1 MSDSTLTKV
10 RIGTDIT
17 MRARL
22 LDSGVAY
29 DFSASAPVAVRLLNA
44 SQNAIIRDLEVSVD
58 PADGTILIVT
68 WRAAGQAWLGQY
80 HLVVSATL
88 DGRTATF
95 DAPAFELVRLL
106 QERQPEA
113 GQPDMGV
120 TDIAVTLEV
129 ESIDTA
135 LISQILEDCKSA
147 TEAANKAASDAKQTD
162 EEIRTAETGRVTA
175 EQERVQ
181 AEESR
186 KTAETT
192 REKNE
197 ETRTG
202 NESKR
207 QTAEKARQSAEE
219 SRKTA
224 ETLREAAEQERQKT
238 TSAAVSAAVSA
249 ASKAETATET
259 MGKLYDAVLVS
270 EKERVSAEQGRV
282 QAEQSRATAETER
295 ASEFTRLKQESE
307 TATASANTAAAAANE
322 AAQGIDTKI
331 AGKQDKTDQS
341 LKTTDKTVAGAINEV
356 YDALVLL
363 NRDLEKYDTSISL
376 PMSVEKSGKY
386 VDPDGQEKSSA
397 SMGISAPLEIRSGN
411 IYLLQCAAA
420 VGTGVALFSRKV
432 TNTYDKAIAY
442 SYTYNGDGTIA
453 TATADYDPELVY
465 SYSYNEE
472 GVATIT
478 DKDGE
483 TVPELPATHQVTE
496 SFYEPLFRTNDATM
510 PKSGYYLLLC
520 TQDMEIVV
528 SAASSDITGKNLLGV
543 RYGVFASIATNFVG
557 SPGQKVIAQAFAE
570 LYAAVQALS
579 SVVDNAGHLKAD
591 VLDMANLP
599 KVCGEDMYL
608 TGEGAPAAPPTVPFQ
623 EYYDSENLKFYKA
636 KGVLPDSPTTGDWVA
651 IN

>member
-1 MSDSTLTKV
+1 MQKI
-10 RIGTDIT
+10 RIGKDIRVRWRILT
-17 MRARL
+17 NGADAPLEDRDLRLEIVDFYDRRAHDFRIEEGNRVVFVFAGSEQRHL
-22 LDSGVAY
+22 GRHTFTLWENRGKEGQTVVDSCSGVELVPTTCREACGGLEPCEVDLCSILEAGVKGDSAY
-29 DFSASAPVAVRLLNA
+29 ETWLSQGHEGTEDDFLAWLRQSADQGAELARTAAAEATRAATAASSAASSASATDAAIQKNEA
-44 SQNAIIRDLEVSVD
+44 SRVQAESARQNAEQ
-58 PADGTILIVT
+58 G
-68 WRAAGQAWLGQY
+68 RA
-80 HLVVSATL
+80 
-88 DGRTATF
+88 
-95 DAPAFELVRLL
+95 
-106 QERQPEA
+106 
-113 GQPDMGV
+113 
-120 TDIAVTLEV
+120 
-129 ESIDTA
+129 
-135 LISQILEDCKSA
+135 
-147 TEAANKAASDAKQTD
+147 N
-162 EEIRTAETGRVTA
+162 A
-175 EQERVQ
+175 EQER
-181 AEESR
+181 A
-186 KTAETT
+186 
-192 REKNE
+192 
-197 ETRTG
+197 
-202 NESKR
+202 
-207 QTAEKARQSAEE
+207 
-219 SRKTA
+219 
-224 ETLREAAEQERQKT
+224 QEF
-238 TSAAVSAAVSA
+238 A
-249 ASKAETATET
+249 
-259 MGKLYDAVLVS
+259 
-270 EKERVSAEQGRV
+270 
-282 QAEQSRATAETER
+282 
-295 ASEFTRLKQESE
+295 RLKEESE
-307 TATASANTAAAAANE
+307 TSTAAATTAAAAANM
-322 AAQGIDTKI
+322 AAEGIDGKI
-331 AGKQDKTDQS
+331 SGKQDATDQT
-341 LKTTDKTVAGAINEV
+341 LKTEDKTIVGSINEV
-356 YDALVLL
+356 YDAIADGMDGLVLL
-363 NRDLEKYDTSISL
+363 NRDLGKYDTSISL
-376 PMSVEKSGKY
+376 TMSVEKSGKY

-397 SMGISAPLEIRSGN
+397 SMGISAPLEVRSGN

-432 TNTYDKAIAY
+432 TNTYDKVIAY

-608 TGEGAPAAPPTVPFQ
+608 AGEGAPAAPPTVPFQ

>member
-1 MSDSTLTKV
+1 MQKI
-10 RIGTDIT
+10 RIGKDIRVRWRILT
-17 MRARL
+17 NGADAPLEDRDLRLEIVDFYDRRAHDFRIEGGNKVVFVYAGSEQRHL
-22 LDSGVAY
+22 GRHTFTLWENRGKEGQTVVDSCDGIELVPTTCREACGGLEPCEVDLCSILEAGVKGDSAY
-29 DFSASAPVAVRLLNA
+29 ETWLSRGHEGTEDDFLAWLRQPADQGAELARTAAEEATRAATAASSAASGASATDAAIQKNEASRVQAESVR
-44 SQNAIIRDLEVSVD
+44 Q
-58 PADGTILIVT
+58 
-68 WRAAGQAWLGQY
+68 
-80 HLVVSATL
+80 
-88 DGRTATF
+88 
-95 DAPAFELVRLL
+95 
-106 QERQPEA
+106 
-113 GQPDMGV
+113 
-120 TDIAVTLEV
+120 
-129 ESIDTA
+129 
-135 LISQILEDCKSA
+135 
-147 TEAANKAASDAKQTD
+147 
-162 EEIRTAETGRVTA
+162 TA
-175 EQERVQ
+175 EQERV
-181 AEESR
+181 
-186 KTAETT
+186 K
-192 REKNE
+192 
-197 ETRTG
+197 
-202 NESKR
+202 
-207 QTAEKARQSAEE
+207 
-219 SRKTA
+219 
-224 ETLREAAEQERQKT
+224 AEQER
-238 TSAAVSAAVSA
+238 
-249 ASKAETATET
+249 AE
-259 MGKLYDAVLVS
+259 
-270 EKERVSAEQGRV
+270 
-282 QAEQSRATAETER
+282 
-295 ASEFTRLKQESE
+295 EFARLKEASE
-307 TATASANTAAAAANE
+307 TATAAATDAAAAANK
-322 AAQGIDTKI
+322 AAEGIDGKI
-331 AGKQDKTDQS
+331 SGKQDATDQT
-341 LKTTDKTVAGAINEV
+341 LRTEDKTIVGAINEV
-356 YDALVLL
+356 YDAIADGMDGLVHL
-363 NRDLEKYDTSISL
+363 NRDLGKYDTSISL

-397 SMGISAPLEIRSGN
+397 SMGISAPLEVKSGN

-420 VGTGVALFSRKV
+420 VGTGVALFARKV
-432 TNTYDKAIAY
+432 TNTYDKVIAY

-472 GVATIT
+472 SVATIT

>member
-1 MSDSTLTKV
+1 MAGGYRELLAQIDANIRRNGAQEITGPILNAVLRLMVTELGSGSVLMGVADADTQPGTPDGNEAYIAAPGTYPNFGEGMTVPPNSIGLFIIKDGAWTLRTVQVVQVDGELSDSSPNPVQNRAVKAAIEGVEQKVADSDTAIDGRLDTIEGKIDSLSETTGAIADDMDDLATEIGKVNNEVEGNEKTLQELQIALGQVSGKV
-10 RIGTDIT
+10 DGIQSDVTT
-17 MRARL
+17 
-22 LDSGVAY
+22 
-29 DFSASAPVAVRLLNA
+29 VAV
-44 SQNAIIRDLEVSVD
+44 
-58 PADGTILIVT
+58 G
-68 WRAAGQAWLGQY
+68 
-80 HLVVSATL
+80 
-88 DGRTATF
+88 
-95 DAPAFELVRLL
+95 
-106 QERQPEA
+106 
-113 GQPDMGV
+113 
-120 TDIAVTLEV
+120 
-129 ESIDTA
+129 
-135 LISQILEDCKSA
+135 
-147 TEAANKAASDAKQTD
+147 
-162 EEIRTAETGRVTA
+162 
-175 EQERVQ
+175 
-181 AEESR
+181 
-186 KTAETT
+186 
-192 REKNE
+192 
-197 ETRTG
+197 
-202 NESKR
+202 
-207 QTAEKARQSAEE
+207 
-219 SRKTA
+219 
-224 ETLREAAEQERQKT
+224 
-238 TSAAVSAAVSA
+238 
-249 ASKAETATET
+249 
-259 MGKLYDAVLVS
+259 
-270 EKERVSAEQGRV
+270 
-282 QAEQSRATAETER
+282 
-295 ASEFTRLKQESE
+295 
-307 TATASANTAAAAANE
+307 
-322 AAQGIDTKI
+322 
-331 AGKQDKTDQS
+331 
-341 LKTTDKTVAGAINEV
+341 
-356 YDALVLL
+356 LVLL
-363 NRDLEKYDTSISL
+363 NRDLGKYDTSISL
-376 PMSVEKSGKY
+376 PMTVEKSGKY

-397 SMGISAPLEIRSGN
+397 SMGISAPLEVRSGN

-432 TNTYDKAIAY
+432 TNTYDKVIAY

-478 DKDGE
+478 DKDEE

-591 VLDMANLP
+591 IIDSANLP

>member
-1 MSDSTLTKV
+1 MEDAESTEQDKNNINKDKTKEETVMDTSELYQISDGDTGKQVADGLKQNFDTLGAAIPDDNTILEKSGYRVDMAALMGDSPASATISDAIGGWDNLVSAVNDRKPVTGYYSGRFTTAVHCEIMSADKIILTVNSETTAIKFNITNTSGTLGCSREDTV
-10 RIGTDIT
+10 LQT
-17 MRARL
+17 
-22 LDSGVAY
+22 AY
-29 DFSASAPVAVRLLNA
+29 D
-44 SQNAIIRDLEVSVD
+44 E
-58 PADGTILIVT
+58 
-68 WRAAGQAWLGQY
+68 
-80 HLVVSATL
+80 
-88 DGRTATF
+88 TF
-95 DAPAFELVRLL
+95 
-106 QERQPEA
+106 
-113 GQPDMGV
+113 
-120 TDIAVTLEV
+120 
-129 ESIDTA
+129 
-135 LISQILEDCKSA
+135 
-147 TEAANKAASDAKQTD
+147 QTD
-162 EEIRTAETGRVTA
+162 
-175 EQERVQ
+175 
-181 AEESR
+181 
-186 KTAETT
+186 
-192 REKNE
+192 
-197 ETRTG
+197 
-202 NESKR
+202 
-207 QTAEKARQSAEE
+207 
-219 SRKTA
+219 
-224 ETLREAAEQERQKT
+224 
-238 TSAAVSAAVSA
+238 
-249 ASKAETATET
+249 
-259 MGKLYDAVLVS
+259 
-270 EKERVSAEQGRV
+270 
-282 QAEQSRATAETER
+282 
-295 ASEFTRLKQESE
+295 
-307 TATASANTAAAAANE
+307 
-322 AAQGIDTKI
+322 
-331 AGKQDKTDQS
+331 
-341 LKTTDKTVAGAINEV
+341 DKTVAGAVNEV
-356 YDALVLL
+356 YDAIADGMDGLVLL
-363 NRDLEKYDTSISL
+363 NRDLGKYDTSISL

-397 SMGISAPLEIRSGN
+397 SMGISAPLEVKSGN

-432 TNTYDKAIAY
+432 TNTYDKVIAY

-465 SYSYNEE
+465 SYSYNEK
-472 GVATIT
+472 GVVTIT

-591 VLDMANLP
+591 VLDIANLP

-608 TGEGAPAAPPTVPFQ
+608 TGEGAPSAPPTVPFQ

>member
-1 MSDSTLTKV
+1 MGEFEKLIQGIKDVIKENHRQEITGQVLQDVLVVMV
-10 RIGTDIT
+10 RAIASGSALIGIVDAETQPGTPD
-17 MRARL
+17 
-22 LDSGVAY
+22 GNVAY
-29 DFSASAPVAVRLLNA
+29 IAGTGIYPNFGEGIAVPEGNIGLISNATGEWTVQTVPVGKNYDSVIKILQNTLSAMSAKIGDLDFSKTNYL
-44 SQNAIIRDLEVSVD
+44 
-58 PADGTILIVT
+58 T
-68 WRAAGQAWLGQY
+68 
-80 HLVVSATL
+80 
-88 DGRTATF
+88 
-95 DAPAFELVRLL
+95 
-106 QERQPEA
+106 
-113 GQPDMGV
+113 
-120 TDIAVTLEV
+120 
-129 ESIDTA
+129 
-135 LISQILEDCKSA
+135 
-147 TEAANKAASDAKQTD
+147 KQTD
-162 EEIRTAETGRVTA
+162 LTGAAKTLDAQAKLAMDEIDILGASEKDIVYNLLPKKQDKLVSGENIKTLNG
-175 EQERVQ
+175 
-181 AEESR
+181 ESLLG
-186 KTAETT
+186 KGDITLDLSLY
-192 REKNE
+192 KVV
-197 ETRTG
+197 
-202 NESKR
+202 
-207 QTAEKARQSAEE
+207 
-219 SRKTA
+219 
-224 ETLREAAEQERQKT
+224 ETLPTQNIDPNKIYLVLDTSGTEGNIYKEYVYIDGEWEELGEYRAEIDLTPYLTKED
-238 TSAAVSAAVSA
+238 
-249 ASKAETATET
+249 ASQTYET
-259 MGKLYDAVLVS
+259 
-270 EKERVSAEQGRV
+270 KED
-282 QAEQSRATAETER
+282 AEQS
-295 ASEFTRLKQESE
+295 L
-307 TATASANTAAAAANE
+307 AA
-322 AAQGIDTKI
+322 
-331 AGKQDKTDQS
+331 KQDKTDQS
-341 LKTTDKTVAGAINEV
+341 LKTEDKTVAGAINEV

>member
-1 MSDSTLTKV
+1 MQKI
-10 RIGTDIT
+10 RIGKDIRVSWRILTNGADAPLTDRDLHLEVADFYDR
-17 MRARL
+17 RAHDFRIEEGNRVVFVFAGSEQRHL
-22 LDSGVAY
+22 GRHTFTLWENRGKEGQTVVDSCDGIELVPTTCREACGGLEPCEVDLCSILEAGVKGDSAY
-29 DFSASAPVAVRLLNA
+29 ETWLSQGHEGTEDDFLAWLRQPADQGAELARAAAEEATRAATAASSAASSASA
-44 SQNAIIRDLEVSVD
+44 
-58 PADGTILIVT
+58 T
-68 WRAAGQAWLGQY
+68 
-80 HLVVSATL
+80 
-88 DGRTATF
+88 
-95 DAPAFELVRLL
+95 
-106 QERQPEA
+106 
-113 GQPDMGV
+113 
-120 TDIAVTLEV
+120 
-129 ESIDTA
+129 DTA
-135 LISQILEDCKSA
+135 VQKNEASRVQSESA
-147 TEAANKAASDAKQTD
+147 RQ
-162 EEIRTAETGRVTA
+162 TA
-175 EQERVQ
+175 EQERV
-181 AEESR
+181 
-186 KTAETT
+186 K
-192 REKNE
+192 
-197 ETRTG
+197 
-202 NESKR
+202 
-207 QTAEKARQSAEE
+207 
-219 SRKTA
+219 
-224 ETLREAAEQERQKT
+224 AEQER
-238 TSAAVSAAVSA
+238 
-249 ASKAETATET
+249 AE
-259 MGKLYDAVLVS
+259 
-270 EKERVSAEQGRV
+270 
-282 QAEQSRATAETER
+282 
-295 ASEFTRLKQESE
+295 EFARLKEASE
-307 TATASANTAAAAANE
+307 TATAAASSAAAAANE
-322 AAQGIDTKI
+322 AAEGIDGKI
-331 AGKQDKTDQS
+331 SGKQDATDQT
-341 LKTTDKTVAGAINEV
+341 LKTEDKTIVGAINEV
-356 YDALVLL
+356 HDALGEVSDKTDGIQTDLTQAKADTAQL
-363 NRDLEKYDTSISL
+363 NRDLGVYDTAISI
-376 PMSVEKSGKY
+376 PMTVEKSGKY

-397 SMGISAPLEIRSGN
+397 SMGISAPLEVKSGN

-420 VGTGVALFSRKV
+420 VGTGVALFARKV
-432 TNTYDKAIAY
+432 TNTYDKVIAY

>member
-1 MSDSTLTKV
+1 MQKI
-10 RIGTDIT
+10 RIGKDIRVSWRILT
-17 MRARL
+17 NGADAPLEDRDLRLEIVDFYDRRAHDFRIEGGNIVVFVFAGSEQRHL
-22 LDSGVAY
+22 GRHTFTLWENRGKEGQTVVDSCDGIELVPTTCREACGGLEPCEVDLCSILEAGVKGDSAY
-29 DFSASAPVAVRLLNA
+29 EIWLSQGHEGTEDDFLAWLRQPADQGAELARTAAEEATRAATAASSAASRASATDAAIQKNEA
-44 SQNAIIRDLEVSVD
+44 SRV
-58 PADGTILIVT
+58 
-68 WRAAGQAWLGQY
+68 QAE
-80 HLVVSATL
+80 SARQTS
-88 DGRTATF
+88 
-95 DAPAFELVRLL
+95 E
-106 QERQPEA
+106 QER
-113 GQPDMGV
+113 V
-120 TDIAVTLEV
+120 
-129 ESIDTA
+129 
-135 LISQILEDCKSA
+135 K
-147 TEAANKAASDAKQTD
+147 
-162 EEIRTAETGRVTA
+162 A
-175 EQERVQ
+175 EQER
-181 AEESR
+181 AEEF
-186 KTAETT
+186 A
-192 REKNE
+192 
-197 ETRTG
+197 
-202 NESKR
+202 
-207 QTAEKARQSAEE
+207 
-219 SRKTA
+219 
-224 ETLREAAEQERQKT
+224 
-238 TSAAVSAAVSA
+238 
-249 ASKAETATET
+249 
-259 MGKLYDAVLVS
+259 
-270 EKERVSAEQGRV
+270 
-282 QAEQSRATAETER
+282 
-295 ASEFTRLKQESE
+295 RLKEGSE
-307 TATASANTAAAAANE
+307 TATAAATAAAAAANT
-322 AAQGIDTKI
+322 AAEGIDGKI
-331 AGKQDKTDQS
+331 SGKQDATDPT
-341 LKTTDKTVAGAINEV
+341 LKTEDKTIVGAINEV
-356 YDALVLL
+356 YDAIADGMDGLVLL
-363 NRDLEKYDTSISL
+363 NRDLGKYDTSISL
-376 PMSVEKSGKY
+376 TMSVEKSGKY

-397 SMGISAPLEIRSGN
+397 SMGISAPLEVKAGN
-411 IYLLQCAAA
+411 IYLLKCAAA
-420 VGTGVALFSRKV
+420 VGTGVALFARKV
-432 TNTYDKAIAY
+432 TNTYDKVIAY

-453 TATADYDPELVY
+453 TATADYDPDLVY

>member
-1 MSDSTLTKV
+1 MAGGYKELFAQIDANI
-10 RIGTDIT
+10 RRNGAQEIT
-17 MRARL
+17 GPILNAVLRL
-22 LDSGVAY
+22 MVTELGSGSVLMGVADAETQPGTPDGNVAY
-29 DFSASAPVAVRLLNA
+29 IAAPGTYPNFGDGMTVPPNSIGLFA
-44 SQNAIIRDLEVSVD
+44 IRDGAWTLRTVQAVQVDGELSDGSANPIQNRAVKSAIDGVEKKVTEGNTAIDGRLDTIEGKIDSLSEAADAIVEDMDGLATEIGKVNIRVAGNENALQELQIALGEVS
-58 PADGTILIVT
+58 
-68 WRAAGQAWLGQY
+68 
-80 HLVVSATL
+80 
-88 DGRTATF
+88 
-95 DAPAFELVRLL
+95 
-106 QERQPEA
+106 
-113 GQPDMGV
+113 
-120 TDIAVTLEV
+120 
-129 ESIDTA
+129 
-135 LISQILEDCKSA
+135 
-147 TEAANKAASDAKQTD
+147 
-162 EEIRTAETGRVTA
+162 
-175 EQERVQ
+175 
-181 AEESR
+181 
-186 KTAETT
+186 
-192 REKNE
+192 
-197 ETRTG
+197 
-202 NESKR
+202 
-207 QTAEKARQSAEE
+207 
-219 SRKTA
+219 
-224 ETLREAAEQERQKT
+224 
-238 TSAAVSAAVSA
+238 
-249 ASKAETATET
+249 
-259 MGKLYDAVLVS
+259 
-270 EKERVSAEQGRV
+270 
-282 QAEQSRATAETER
+282 
-295 ASEFTRLKQESE
+295 
-307 TATASANTAAAAANE
+307 
-322 AAQGIDTKI
+322 
-331 AGKQDKTDQS
+331 DKTDGIQ
-341 LKTTDKTVAGAINEV
+341 TDLTQAKADTAQ
-356 YDALVLL
+356 L
-363 NRDLEKYDTSISL
+363 NRDLGVYDTAISL
-376 PMSVEKSGKY
+376 PMTVEKSGKY

-397 SMGISAPLEIRSGN
+397 SMGISAPLEVKSGN

-420 VGTGVALFSRKV
+420 VGTGVALFARKV
-432 TNTYDKAIAY
+432 TNIFDKVIAY

-483 TVPELPATHQVTE
+483 TVLELPATHQVTE

>member
-1 MSDSTLTKV
+1 MQKI
-10 RIGTDIT
+10 RIGKDIRVRWRILT
-17 MRARL
+17 NGADAPLEDRDLRLEIVDFYDRRAHDFRIEGGNIVVFVFAGPEQRHL
-22 LDSGVAY
+22 GRHTFTLWENRGKEGQTVVDSCDGIELVPTTCREACGGLEPCEVDLCSILEAGVKGDSAY
-29 DFSASAPVAVRLLNA
+29 ETWLSRGHEGTEDDFLAWLRQPADQGAELARTAAEEATRAATAASSAASSASA
-44 SQNAIIRDLEVSVD
+44 
-58 PADGTILIVT
+58 T
-68 WRAAGQAWLGQY
+68 
-80 HLVVSATL
+80 
-88 DGRTATF
+88 
-95 DAPAFELVRLL
+95 
-106 QERQPEA
+106 
-113 GQPDMGV
+113 
-120 TDIAVTLEV
+120 
-129 ESIDTA
+129 DTA
-135 LISQILEDCKSA
+135 VQKNEASRVQAESA
-147 TEAANKAASDAKQTD
+147 RQ
-162 EEIRTAETGRVTA
+162 TA
-175 EQERVQ
+175 EQERV
-181 AEESR
+181 
-186 KTAETT
+186 
-192 REKNE
+192 
-197 ETRTG
+197 
-202 NESKR
+202 
-207 QTAEKARQSAEE
+207 
-219 SRKTA
+219 
-224 ETLREAAEQERQKT
+224 
-238 TSAAVSAAVSA
+238 
-249 ASKAETATET
+249 
-259 MGKLYDAVLVS
+259 
-270 EKERVSAEQGRV
+270 SAEQDR
-282 QAEQSRATAETER
+282 AE
-295 ASEFTRLKQESE
+295 EFARLKEASE
-307 TATASANTAAAAANE
+307 TATAAATDAAAAANK
-322 AAQGIDTKI
+322 AAEGIDGKI
-331 AGKQDKTDQS
+331 SGKQDATDQT
-341 LKTTDKTVAGAINEV
+341 LRTEDKTIVGAINEV
-356 YDALVLL
+356 YDAIADGMDGLVLL
-363 NRDLEKYDTSISL
+363 NRDLGKYDTSISL
-376 PMSVEKSGKY
+376 PMTVEKSGKY

-397 SMGISAPLEIRSGN
+397 SMGISAPLEVKSGN

-420 VGTGVALFSRKV
+420 VGTGVALFARKV
-432 TNTYDKAIAY
+432 TNTYDKVIAY

-636 KGVLPDSPTTGDWVA
+636 KGVLPNSPTTGDWVA

>member
-1 MSDSTLTKV
+1 MQKI
-10 RIGTDIT
+10 RIGKDIRVRWRILT
-17 MRARL
+17 NGADAPLEDRDLRLEIVDFYDRRAHDFRIEGGNIVVFVFAGPEQRHL
-22 LDSGVAY
+22 GRHTFTLWENRGKEGQTVVDSCDGIELVPTTCREACGGLEPCEVDLCSILEAGVKGDSAY
-29 DFSASAPVAVRLLNA
+29 ETWLSQGHEGTEDDFLAWLRQPADQGAELARTAAAEATRAATAASSAASSASATDAAIQKNEA
-44 SQNAIIRDLEVSVD
+44 S
-58 PADGTILIVT
+58 
-68 WRAAGQAWLGQY
+68 
-80 HLVVSATL
+80 
-88 DGRTATF
+88 
-95 DAPAFELVRLL
+95 
-106 QERQPEA
+106 
-113 GQPDMGV
+113 
-120 TDIAVTLEV
+120 
-129 ESIDTA
+129 
-135 LISQILEDCKSA
+135 
-147 TEAANKAASDAKQTD
+147 
-162 EEIRTAETGRVTA
+162 
-175 EQERVQ
+175 RVQ
-181 AEESR
+181 AES
-186 KTAETT
+186 
-192 REKNE
+192 
-197 ETRTG
+197 
-202 NESKR
+202 
-207 QTAEKARQSAEE
+207 ARQN
-219 SRKTA
+219 
-224 ETLREAAEQERQKT
+224 
-238 TSAAVSAAVSA
+238 
-249 ASKAETATET
+249 
-259 MGKLYDAVLVS
+259 
-270 EKERVSAEQGRV
+270 AEQGRAN
-282 QAEQSRATAETER
+282 AEQDRAE
-295 ASEFTRLKQESE
+295 EFARLKKESE
-307 TATASANTAAAAANE
+307 TATAEASDAAVAANK
-322 AAQGIDTKI
+322 AAEDIDKKI
-331 AGKQDKTDQS
+331 SGKQDRTDQS
-341 LKTTDKTVAGAINEV
+341 LKTQDKTVAGAINEV
-356 YDALVLL
+356 YDAIADGMGGLVLL
-363 NRDLEKYDTSISL
+363 NRDLGKYDTSISL
-376 PMSVEKSGKY
+376 PMTVEKSGKY

-397 SMGISAPLEIRSGN
+397 SMGISAPLEVKSGN

-420 VGTGVALFSRKV
+420 VGTGVALFARKV
-432 TNTYDKAIAY
+432 TNTYDKVIAY

-472 GVATIT
+472 GMATIT

>member
-1 MSDSTLTKV
+1 MKRI
-10 RIGTDIT
+10 RIGKDLK
-17 MRARL
+17 ARWTIL
-22 LDSGVAY
+22 TNGESISLHGRDLRLEVVNRFGRKEWEFTIEAENVVVFTLPGMVQRYLGEYTFTLWENYGKAGQTAVDSCGGIELVPTTCMEGGDSGPDTEPVELETA
-29 DFSASAPVAVRLLNA
+29 SLELGVSGASAYETWLA
-44 SQNAIIRDLEVSVD
+44 EGHE
-58 PADGTILIVT
+58 GTEEDFL
-68 WRAAGQAWLGQY
+68 AWLRQP
-80 HLVVSATL
+80 ATDAADNAL
-88 DGRTATF
+88 DAAKTAT
-95 DAPAFELVRLL
+95 D
-106 QERQPEA
+106 
-113 GQPDMGV
+113 
-120 TDIAVTLEV
+120 
-129 ESIDTA
+129 
-135 LISQILEDCKSA
+135 
-147 TEAANKAASDAKQTD
+147 
-162 EEIRTAETGRVTA
+162 
-175 EQERVQ
+175 
-181 AEESR
+181 
-186 KTAETT
+186 
-192 REKNE
+192 
-197 ETRTG
+197 
-202 NESKR
+202 
-207 QTAEKARQSAEE
+207 
-219 SRKTA
+219 
-224 ETLREAAEQERQKT
+224 
-238 TSAAVSAAVSA
+238 A
-249 ASKAETATET
+249 ASKAESATEE
-259 MGKLYDAVLVS
+259 MEQLYDVALAAES
-270 EKERVSAEQGRV
+270 ERQKAEQDRE
-282 QAEQSRATAETER
+282 QAESERQTEF
-295 ASEFTRLKQESE
+295 ARLKEESE
-307 TATASANTAAAAANE
+307 AATRAANE
-322 AAQGIDTKI
+322 AAESAEQAAENANAAAEGIDNKI
-331 AGKQDKTDQS
+331 SGKQDRTDQS
-341 LKTTDKTVAGAINEV
+341 LMTTNKTVAGAINEV
-356 YDALVLL
+356 CSSLGV
-363 NRDLEKYDTSISL
+363 YDTSISL
-376 PMSVEKSGKY
+376 PMTVEKSGKY

-397 SMGISAPLEIRSGN
+397 SMGISAPLEVRSGN

-432 TNTYDKAIAY
+432 TNTYDKVIAY
-442 SYTYNGDGTIA
+442 SYAYNGDGTIA

-478 DKDGE
+478 DKEGE